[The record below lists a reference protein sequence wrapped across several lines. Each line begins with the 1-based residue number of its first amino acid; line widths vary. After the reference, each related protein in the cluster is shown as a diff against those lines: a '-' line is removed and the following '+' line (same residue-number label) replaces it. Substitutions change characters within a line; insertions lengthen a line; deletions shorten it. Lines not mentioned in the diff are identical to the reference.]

1 MTAKL
6 VDSQPGT
13 IISIALYIFR
23 SEPKEYLLLAGSAF
37 LWLFLPIYG
46 WAKSNQMAAVISVKA
61 YQKLVGIE
69 ESTKD
74 IARRLSRKLWSFW
87 ALNILGGFYV
97 SFVYL
102 VCLFILFLLN
112 DLIFQWA
119 DKFFSREPF
128 GISLLLGFMTF
139 LASLQVFLLTSG
151 LFFWLY
157 GRVCFAELPL
167 AIEPDRSVFG
177 SIARSW
183 HLSRG
188 RGRKIQTIFSIGSII
203 LSVLLFNL
211 PSIFF
216 TFLITTLAGSW
227 VITYIFFW
235 SLFVALLQILKAVI
249 YYDLRCFREGI
260 DLRLAVNK

>member
-1 MTAKL
+1 MTVKL

-13 IISIALYIFR
+13 IISIALHIFR
-23 SEPKEYLLLAGSAF
+23 SEPKEYLSLAGLAF
-37 LWLFLPIYG
+37 LWSLLPIYG

-61 YQKLVGIE
+61 YQKLLGIE

-74 IARRLSRKLWSFW
+74 ISRRLNRKLWSFW
-87 ALNILGGFYV
+87 GLNILGGLYVFIANFVCSLIIFVGTAWVIWFGGQFY
-97 SFVYL
+97 SRESYGINLL
-102 VCLFILFLLN
+102 VTFLLG
-112 DLIFQWA
+112 LFYI
-119 DKFFSREPF
+119 
-128 GISLLLGFMTF
+128 L
-139 LASLQVFLLTSG
+139 VFIGSG
-151 LFFWLY
+151 SLFFWLY

-167 AIEPDRSVFG
+167 AIEPNRSVFG

-211 PSIFF
+211 PSLFF
-216 TFLITTLAGSW
+216 TSLMVIAGGGWLI
-227 VITYIFFW
+227 YIFFW
-235 SLFVALLQILKAVI
+235 SLFVALLQILKAAI

>member
-1 MTAKL
+1 MSAKL
-6 VDSQPGT
+6 VDSPPGT
-13 IISIALYIFR
+13 IISIALHIFR
-23 SEPKEYLLLAGSAF
+23 SELKGYLSLAGGAF
-37 LWLFLPIYG
+37 LWSLLPIYG

-74 IARRLSRKLWSFW
+74 ITRRLSRKLWSFW

-119 DKFFSREPF
+119 DKFFSRDF

-177 SIARSW
+177 SIARAW

-216 TFLITTLAGSW
+216 TFLITTLAGGW

>member
-1 MTAKL
+1 MTVKL

-13 IISIALYIFR
+13 IISIALHIFR
-23 SEPKEYLLLAGSAF
+23 SEPKEYLSLAGLAF
-37 LWLFLPIYG
+37 LWSLLPIYG

-74 IARRLSRKLWSFW
+74 IARRLNRKLWSFW

-97 SFVYL
+97 SFVNL

-112 DLIFQWA
+112 DLIFRWA
-119 DKFFSREPF
+119 DKFFSRDSF

-167 AIEPDRSVFG
+167 GIEPDRSVFG

-211 PSIFF
+211 PSLFF
-216 TFLITTLAGSW
+216 TSLMVIAGGGWLI
-227 VITYIFFW
+227 YIFFW

>member
-1 MTAKL
+1 
-6 VDSQPGT
+6 
-13 IISIALYIFR
+13 
-23 SEPKEYLLLAGSAF
+23 
-37 LWLFLPIYG
+37 
-46 WAKSNQMAAVISVKA
+46 MAAVISVKA

-97 SFVYL
+97 IFVYL
-102 VCLFILFLLN
+102 VCLFILFLLT
-112 DLIFQWA
+112 DLILQWA
-119 DKFFSREPF
+119 DKFFSRNSF
-128 GISLLLGFMTF
+128 GINLLLGFLLF
-139 LASLQVFLLTSG
+139 LCSLSVFIVAIS

-167 AIEPDRSVFG
+167 AIELDRSVFG

-211 PSIFF
+211 LS
-216 TFLITTLAGSW
+216 FLMVIAGGGW
-227 VITYIFFW
+227 LIYIFFW